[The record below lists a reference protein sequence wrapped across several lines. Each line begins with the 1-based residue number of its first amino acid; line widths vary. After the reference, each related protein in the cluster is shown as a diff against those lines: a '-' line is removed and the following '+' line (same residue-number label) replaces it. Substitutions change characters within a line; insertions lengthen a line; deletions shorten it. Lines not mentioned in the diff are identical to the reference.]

1 MPNNNL
7 PTPAPSRGDEANG
20 VGNPPS
26 DTLNAEGS
34 VQMSEDQLK
43 EILKGIITEH
53 VCQDVDREK
62 VYQYAEARKNEL
74 YFRGSQYLYPVL
86 LGGQTADWSVTSGTM
101 GYNQSPDQRDAEY
114 DYVLNVIRGDG
125 RKFIAVLGQRG
136 PNAKAEARRTDDEAA
151 VRRARKAD
159 IAAEY
164 LRSCWQPE
172 KIQRH
177 LALSLWKNGTTFA
190 YTPWV
195 ANGEKYGTVDV
206 PIIDA
211 QPVEIG
217 EPYYRCVMCGS
228 ETPASLAGTPPSCIS
243 STCPELTV
251 SGKGHPFQPQD
262 LNKPPTVDVPNVV
275 GNRTYPKGSVELH
288 LATIFEVTV
297 PFYSRSIA
305 DCPWLWYEYEEHEGK
320 LLAAFPDLRDKLG
333 EQEWA
338 GDSSG
343 ISAQGRLARDV
354 ASSPTGS
361 FISPRKNRW
370 LYSRFWLRPAM
381 FEMVGND
388 EIRTQLKKLYPQGV
402 KVTLVQGEVAAMDAE
417 RLDDVWAMCK
427 PDVSE
432 YIFADAICKDYM
444 SIQDMINDLYNLVAE
459 TMERAIPYLI
469 ADPMVLD
476 VLQLSKQR
484 GKPGQIIPAKAGVGA
499 RLNDSIIKA
508 PTATVDPEVF
518 QWMEKIHE
526 AGREIVGVL
535 PAIFG
540 GGEPASTAR
549 AAELQR
555 NQALQQL
562 NTVWNE
568 MRDFWSGAY
577 FNAVRQL
584 ASHCLPDGS
593 NLGNFEAVDADFSDL
608 LGGGYFFT
616 TEEAI
621 PMTWGQKRDLVM
633 FLLQGGPEAWTL
645 FGLQHPLNIA
655 KVHDTLGMPDWK
667 ITDLD
672 ARDKVL
678 SNIKA
683 LLEGQPQPGQNPGEM
698 VPSIPPDV
706 FEDDHIFVASVI
718 KEWCQTED
726 ARAIRDMNPSGYA
739 NVIAYGQAS
748 LQLSGPPGPSAPP
761 GPPQPG
767 GPPSGGG
774 PGGGPPGPDMPGAPS
789 GNALPPPPGS
799 QIGGAP
805 PSAAPGGP
813 AAPPTGPGQ

>member
-1 MPNNNL
+1 MDSNL
-7 PTPAPSRGDEANG
+7 PDMIQKPPADGGGGSPQ
-20 VGNPPS
+20 P
-26 DTLNAEGS
+26 DTAPTMD
-34 VQMSEDQLK
+34 QAQLK
-43 EILKGIITEH
+43 ALLKGIIDDN
-53 VCQDVDREK
+53 VLQDIEREK
-62 VYQYAEARKNEL
+62 LYSYQEARKNEL
-74 YFRGSQYLYPVL
+74 YWRGSQYLYPIL
-86 LGGQTADWSVTSGTM
+86 TGGITADWSTTTGNPTY
-101 GYNQSPDQRDAEY
+101 GLNEDERDQQY

-136 PNAKAEARRTDDEAA
+136 PNVKAEARRTDDESA

-177 LALSLWKNGTTFA
+177 LAMSLWKNGTTFA

-195 ANGEKYGTVDV
+195 ANGEKYGTVNV
-206 PIIDA
+206 PEIEA
-211 QPVEIG
+211 QPVAIG
-217 EPYYRCVMCGS
+217 EPYYRCIICGN
-228 ETPASLAGTPPSCIS
+228 ETIQSMAGSPPHCMSQ
-243 STCPELTV
+243 TCPEP
-251 SGKGHPFQPQD
+251 GGHKFQPQD
-262 LNKPPTVDVPNVV
+262 LEDPETVSVPQVV
-275 GNRTYPKGSVELH
+275 GQRTYPKGSVECH

-305 DCPWLWYEYEEHEGK
+305 DCPWLWYEYEEHQGK
-320 LLAAFPDLRDKLG
+320 LLAAFPDMRAKLG
-333 EQEWA
+333 SQEWA

-354 ASSPTGS
+354 ASSPTGA

-381 FEMVGND
+381 YEMVGND
-388 EIRTQLKKLYPQGV
+388 SFRQQLQQLYPEGV
-402 KVTLVQGEVAAMDAE
+402 KVTMVQGEVASLDAE

-427 PDVSE
+427 PDTSE
-432 YIFADAICKDYM
+432 YMFADPICKDYM
-444 SIQDMINDLYNLVAE
+444 SIQDIINDLYNLIVE
-459 TMERAIPYLI
+459 TMERQIPYML

-476 VLQLSKQR
+476 ILQLSKQR

-499 RLNDSIIKA
+499 RLQDSVIKA
-508 PTATVDPEVF
+508 PTAAVDPEIF
-518 QWMEKIHE
+518 KFMESIHE
-526 AGREIVGVL
+526 AGRELVGIL
-535 PAIFG
+535 PALFG

-577 FNAVRQL
+577 YNAVRQL
-584 ASHCLPDGS
+584 ASHVLPDGS

-633 FLLQGGPEAWTL
+633 FILQGGPEAWKL
-645 FGLQHPLNIA
+645 FGLEHPLNIA
-655 KVHDTLGMPDWK
+655 KVHDVLGMPDWK
-667 ITDLD
+667 VPNMD

-678 SNIKA
+678 SVIKQ
-683 LLEGQPQPGQNPGEM
+683 LLEGQAQPGPTPGQLI
-698 VPSIPPDV
+698 PSIPPDA
-706 FEDDHIFVASVI
+706 FEDDHMFVASVI
-718 KEWCQTED
+718 KEWAQTED
-726 ARAIRDMNPSGYA
+726 ARSIRELNPGGYG

-748 LQLSGPPGPSAPP
+748 LQLSGPPGPIAPP
-761 GPPQPG
+761 GAGPSPGGASAIGPG
-767 GPPSGGG
+767 GPVQ
-774 PGGGPPGPDMPGAPS
+774 PGLPGQAQGV
-789 GNALPPPPGS
+789 ALPPPPGA
-799 QIGGAP
+799 QLGGPTAP
-805 PSAAPGGP
+805 PG
-813 AAPPTGPGQ
+813 